1 MFENS
6 GVELPMVRVFIRREL
21 ALLARQKA
29 DWLNPLLFFI
39 IVLTLFPLGVG
50 PDPNQLRIMAPGIV
64 WIAALLSV
72 LLASE
77 RLFRDDYRNG
87 VIEQLVANRQALM
100 PFVLAKI
107 VTNWFSTGLPLVVIS
122 PVVAMLLGV
131 EPAAFIA
138 MMLTLLLGTPLLSIL
153 SVLGAA
159 LTMAA
164 DKGGILLALLILPLY
179 IPLLIFASAAIEA
192 ASMGLPYNGQL
203 AILVAML
210 LLAFALVPLAIA
222 SALRINVS

>member
-1 MFENS
+1 
-6 GVELPMVRVFIRREL
+6 MVVTFLRREL
-21 ALLARQKA
+21 VLLGRQKA

-50 PDPNQLRIMAPGIV
+50 PEPNQLRIMAPGIV

-72 LLASE
+72 LLAAE

-87 VIEQLVANRQALM
+87 VIEQLVASRQGLM
-100 PFVLAKI
+100 AFVLAKAAA
-107 VTNWFSTGLPLVVIS
+107 NWLSTGLPLVLIS

-131 EPAAFIA
+131 ESKAFVA

-159 LTMAA
+159 LTMSA

-192 ASMGLPYNGQL
+192 ASMGLPYSGQL

-210 LLAFALVPLAIA
+210 LLALALVPLAVA

>member
-1 MFENS
+1 
-6 GVELPMVRVFIRREL
+6 MVMVFIHREL

-50 PDPNQLRIMAPGIV
+50 PEPNQLRIMAPGIV

-77 RLFRDDYRNG
+77 RLFRDDFRNG

-107 VTNWFSTGLPLVVIS
+107 FTNWLSTGVPLVLLS

-131 EPAAFIA
+131 ESAAFIA
-138 MMLTLLLGTPLLSIL
+138 MMLTLLLGTPLLSLL

-192 ASMGLPYNGQL
+192 ASMGLPYSGQL

-210 LLAFALVPLAIA
+210 LLSFALVPLAIA

>member
-1 MFENS
+1 
-6 GVELPMVRVFIRREL
+6 MVMTFLRREL
-21 ALLARQKA
+21 VLLARQKA

-50 PDPNQLRIMAPGIV
+50 PEPNQLRIMAPGIV

-72 LLASE
+72 LLAAE

-87 VIEQLVANRQALM
+87 VIEQLVASRQGVMA
-100 PFVLAKI
+100 FVLAK
-107 VTNWFSTGLPLVVIS
+107 TAANWLSTGLPLVLLS

-131 EPAAFIA
+131 DKAAFIA
-138 MMLTLLLGTPLLSIL
+138 MMLTLLLGTPMLSIL

-159 LTMAA
+159 LTMSA
-164 DKGGILLALLILPLY
+164 DKGGILLALLIVPLY

-192 ASMGLPYNGQL
+192 AGMGLSYSGQL

-210 LLAFALVPLAIA
+210 LLALALVPLAVA

>member
-1 MFENS
+1 
-6 GVELPMVRVFIRREL
+6 MVMTFLRREL
-21 ALLARQKA
+21 VLLARQKA
-29 DWLNPLLFFI
+29 DWLNPLLFFL

-50 PDPNQLRIMAPGIV
+50 PEPNQLRIMAPGIV

-72 LLASE
+72 LLAAE

-87 VIEQLVANRQALM
+87 VIEQLVASRQGLM
-100 PFVLAKI
+100 AFVLAK
-107 VTNWFSTGLPLVVIS
+107 VAANWLSTGLPLVVIS

-131 EPAAFIA
+131 ESAAFVA

-159 LTMAA
+159 LTMSA

-192 ASMGLPYNGQL
+192 ASMGLPYSGQL

-210 LLAFALVPLAIA
+210 LLALALVPLAVA